1 MPTALITGATAGI
14 GAEFARQLAARG
26 YDLIAVARSVD
37 RLKAMEA
44 ALSARHG
51 IDVEV
56 LPADLAD
63 AAERGTVEDALREK
77 PVDLLVNNAGFGLN
91 GRFTETG
98 VDQLQSQLD
107 VNVASVLRLTHAAL
121 PGMIERGT
129 GAVVNVSSVAG
140 FFPGT
145 GAAYGAT
152 KAWVTAFTEGMAA
165 SLGDTGVRMLALCP
179 GFTRTEFHAR
189 SGDDTDAI
197 PDVLWLDA
205 DRVVRDCLQD
215 LARSKT
221 ISIPGKRWQ
230 AIVGV
235 GKALPPPVLR
245 TLTGK
250 LAARR
255 NRT

>member
-1 MPTALITGATAGI
+1 MTTALITGATAGI

-51 IDVEV
+51 INVEV

-63 AAERGTVEDALREK
+63 AEERRTVEDALREK

-129 GAVVNVSSVAG
+129 GAIVNVSSVAG

-165 SLGDTGVRMLALCP
+165 SLSDTGVRMLALCP

-189 SGDDTDAI
+189 SGDDADAI
-197 PDVLWLDA
+197 PDALWLNA
-205 DRVVRDCLQD
+205 DRVVRDCLRD
-215 LARSKT
+215 LARGKT

>member
-1 MPTALITGATAGI
+1 MRTALITGATAGI
-14 GAEFARQLAARG
+14 GAEFARQLAAQG

-37 RLKAMEA
+37 RLKAMDA

-56 LPADLAD
+56 LPADLSD
-63 AAERGTVEDALREK
+63 AEERRTVEDALREK

-91 GRFTETG
+91 GRFTETHVG
-98 VDQLQSQLD
+98 QLQSQLD

-165 SLGDTGVRMLALCP
+165 SLSGTGVRMLALCP

-197 PDVLWLDA
+197 PDALWLDA

-215 LARSKT
+215 LARGKT